1 MKLFLKQALICFSF
15 MLSVSMTAQN
25 LGYKFNDISQ
35 NDTIVNRVTIM
46 DSSYMNKSIIEL
58 ITQPDY
64 FGSQIEIVQK
74 PYINQKLN
82 NYIANSSKRVIQGYR
97 IRIFFNNNQQARAR
111 SEQLVNSFSQ
121 LYPGTGVYRTYDNPY
136 FKVTVGDLR
145 TKSDAVKML
154 KKLELDYPS
163 AFIVR
168 ENINFPP
175 L

>member
-1 MKLFLKQALICFSF
+1 MKPFLKYAIVCLSL
-15 MLSVSMTAQN
+15 MLTASLSSQN
-25 LGYKFNDISQ
+25 IIYRLGDTSQ
-35 NDTIVNRVTIM
+35 NDTIVNRVTIL
-46 DSSYMNKSIIEL
+46 DSSLVNRDIFEL
-58 ITQPDY
+58 LGASDY
-64 FGSQIEIVQK
+64 FGSQIEIDQRPDVK
-74 PYINQKLN
+74 QKLN
-82 NYIANSSKRVIQGYR
+82 NYIANASKRVISGYR
-97 IRIFFNNNQQARAR
+97 IRIFFSNNQQARAK

-121 LYPGTGVYRTYDNPY
+121 LYSGIGVYRTYDNPY

-154 KKLELDYPS
+154 KKLESEYPS